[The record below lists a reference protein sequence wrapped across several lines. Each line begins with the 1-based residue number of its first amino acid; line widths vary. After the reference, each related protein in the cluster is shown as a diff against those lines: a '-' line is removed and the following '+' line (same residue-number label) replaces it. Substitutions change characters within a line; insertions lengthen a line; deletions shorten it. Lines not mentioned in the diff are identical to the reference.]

1 MQRAV
6 EAAGGQTALARLIG
20 VTQGLIWHYVRNA
33 QPPPERCADIER
45 VTGVA
50 CEELRPDVD
59 WDRDDAGRVTGYRVR
74 FSTDASVEQSAST
87 VDPADAG
94 VIEGAL

>member
-6 EAAGGQTALARLIG
+6 EVAGGQTALARLIG

-33 QPPPERCADIER
+33 QPPPERCAEIER
-45 VTGVA
+45 ATGVT

-59 WDRDDAGRVTGYRVR
+59 WDRDEAGNVTGYRVR
-74 FSTDASVEQSAST
+74 FSTAAMVDTGAATVESAN
-87 VDPADAG
+87 AG
-94 VIEGAL
+94 GAE